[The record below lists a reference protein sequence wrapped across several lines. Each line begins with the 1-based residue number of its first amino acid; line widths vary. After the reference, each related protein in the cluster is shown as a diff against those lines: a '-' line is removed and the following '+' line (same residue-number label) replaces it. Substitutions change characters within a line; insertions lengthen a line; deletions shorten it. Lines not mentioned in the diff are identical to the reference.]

1 MAGYIAER
9 LDPTDADLASDET
22 LDRWLMANVRT
33 SHHVSGTC
41 KMGPSDDPTAVVDQ
55 RGRVHGMQ
63 RLRVVDA
70 SVMPDCIRANTNA
83 TTLVI
88 GERMADLIA
97 QEHATTR

>member
-1 MAGYIAER
+1 
-9 LDPTDADLASDET
+9 
-22 LDRWLMANVRT
+22 MANVRT

-41 KMGPSDDPTAVVDQ
+41 NMGPSGDPTAVVDQ
-55 RGRVHGMQ
+55 RGRVHGME

-70 SVMPDCIRANTNA
+70 SVMLDCVRANTNA

-97 QEHATTR
+97 EEHPSTS